1 MTLIK
6 YIIANISNNFNF
18 VLKYIFFLRRI
29 ADVTAMSLLSDLP
42 ANKEWIK
49 SGVNGLIVTDLNSN
63 FIREAI
69 HFDQDK
75 LGFFFTGR

>member
-1 MTLIK
+1 
-6 YIIANISNNFNF
+6 
-18 VLKYIFFLRRI
+18 LRRI

-75 LGFFFTGR
+75 MGSFNRNIAISEGNFRNVLLKLINN